1 MRTRPWCLARY
12 LDHMFISGVP
22 RSSMGKPWNAIR
34 NKSEPLCLMVDPN
47 NCTVV
52 PSPPFGVASDA
63 EFNKIK
69 GKFDVGVV
77 SGLESF
83 LN

>member
-1 MRTRPWCLARY
+1 MLGS
-12 LDHMFISGVP
+12 DFNHMFISGVP

-34 NKSEPLCLMVDPN
+34 YKSAPLRLMVDRN

-52 PSPPFGVASDA
+52 PSPPFGVVSDA
-63 EFNKIK
+63 ELSKIK

-77 SGLESF
+77 FGLESF